1 MSRAEKRAKTLPPSD
16 GSCMIWA
23 AITTRFACMS
33 KALFHA
39 LAPITALGVFLLAHV
54 FHGAGWAL
62 LLGGLMILPAVMT
75 AVHHADVIAHRVG
88 EPFGALILAL
98 AVTVIEVALIV
109 TMMLQGSEGGSEH
122 AALTRDAIFAT
133 VMIVTNGVIGLSLLL
148 GGLRHHTQSF
158 RVEGAAPALAV
169 LIALSV
175 LTLVLPR
182 FTTSTPDATYTVAQL
197 TFDALVSLTLWSVF
211 IFSQTVRH
219 RGDFLP
225 VQTLSSALD
234 ESGHD
239 KPSTARAMR
248 SFVLLM
254 LALVAVVGLA
264 ESLAPS
270 VEALVDAFHLPQA
283 VIGIVIALLVLLPET
298 LTAIRAALNN
308 RLQISINLALGSGL
322 ASIGLTIPAVSLTAA
337 ALNLPLELGL
347 ESKNIVLLALSF
359 MVATLTLLTGR
370 STIMQGAVHL
380 VIFAAFLFLSIVP

>member
-1 MSRAEKRAKTLPPSD
+1 
-16 GSCMIWA
+16 
-23 AITTRFACMS
+23 MS

-197 TFDALVSLTLWSVF
+197 AFDALVSLTLWSVF

-234 ESGHD
+234 ESSHD
-239 KPSTARAMR
+239 KPSTAQALR

-380 VIFAAFLFLSIVP
+380 VIFTAFLFLSIVP